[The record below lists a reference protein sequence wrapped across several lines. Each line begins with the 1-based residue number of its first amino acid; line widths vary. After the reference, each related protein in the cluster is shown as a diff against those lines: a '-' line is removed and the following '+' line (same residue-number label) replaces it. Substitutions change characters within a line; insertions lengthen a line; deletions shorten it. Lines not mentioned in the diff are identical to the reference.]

1 MGKKWEIH
9 ITVELVDDSKMDA
22 ATSRKATYK
31 KEAKNK
37 RTKCHKQNDK
47 HLDSCKRLGLPKTE
61 VEDILTTTSYDAET
75 GEITF
80 LTDKAPSIYKE
91 NYIEFHYSDSFCF
104 GHHVA
109 WVHTYG
115 KYPDKYIDHIN
126 GDKHD
131 NRICNLREVNKR
143 ENALNKQVHRD
154 GKLPGATKCMHGY
167 TVTVQL
173 YSGYKAYLGYY
184 QDAKSAS
191 NAYFKYLLE
200 HRLISWN
207 FAEQIGVV
215 REEIENTKLPI
226 ADIKFYQ
233 DSSRKPREY
242 LGELS
247 EEFLLEKARESA

>member
-9 ITVELVDDSKMDA
+9 ITVELVEDDTIVSKNG
-22 ATSRKATYK
+22 SSKSS
-31 KEAKNK
+31 AKQDKTK
-37 RTKCHKQNDK
+37 RTKKNDC
-47 HLDSCKRLGLPKTE
+47 HLDSCKRLGSPRAE
-61 VEDILTTTSYDAET
+61 VDMILNTTTYDPDT
-75 GEITF
+75 GLVGFIG
-80 LTDKAPSIYKE
+80 KAPSIYKE
-91 NYIEFHYSDSFCF
+91 NYIELHYPNSFCF
-104 GHHVA
+104 AHHVA
-109 WVHTYG
+109 WIHTYK

-154 GKLPGATKCMHGY
+154 GKLPGATKCMRGY

-184 QDAKSAS
+184 QDAKAAS
-191 NAYFKYLLE
+191 NAYFKYLLT
-200 HRLISWN
+200 HRLISWE
-207 FAEQIGVV
+207 FARQIGVSE
-215 REEIENTKLPI
+215 EEINSTPLPI
-226 ADIKFYQ
+226 ADVKFYQ

-247 EEFLLEKARESA
+247 EEELLELARKSA